1 MRKPSKARIKRW
13 ADRMIGSD
21 AMERMEKLTA
31 ASIRASKGY
40 NAYPSSHYLY
50 GSGLEAG
57 ETEAHGLLQEKWQQT
72 DRDLRNYG
80 DFLISYGDYLLS
92 LDPVTHG

>member
-1 MRKPSKARIKRW
+1 MRKLPKARIKRY

-21 AMERMEKLTA
+21 AIERMEKLTA

-40 NAYPSSHYLY
+40 NAYPQSHNLY

-57 ETEAHGLLQEKWQQT
+57 ETEADLLQEKWQQT
-72 DRDLRNYG
+72 DRDIRNYG

-92 LDPVTHG
+92 LNPAT